1 MKQIIKNYLH
11 LMLSIIAL
19 SIIFSSAIL
28 FPLFY
33 INNVLFTILYLI
45 IVWPLIM
52 IGIYQVLI
60 ILYDKISKL

>member
-1 MKQIIKNYLH
+1 
-11 LMLSIIAL
+11 MLSIIAL